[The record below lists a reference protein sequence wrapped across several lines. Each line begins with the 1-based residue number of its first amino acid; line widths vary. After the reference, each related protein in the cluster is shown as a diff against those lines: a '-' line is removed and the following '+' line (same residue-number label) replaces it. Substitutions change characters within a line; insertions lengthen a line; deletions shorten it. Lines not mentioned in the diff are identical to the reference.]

1 MAYKKAENN
10 SFAEY
15 QMGEGFGSAVTGKNG
30 SMTTGDLKQK
40 ITAKMA
46 KSAITVQN
54 IAKGVK
60 GYEGYPSSYEGY
72 GYGSMEAGDLNS
84 GQAAKRLMRNAEA
97 LPGGL
102 GGLSTE
108 QSAESILSAARAQ
121 GYHGYSGG
129 DLDTEQSAKS
139 ILSTARAQGYQG
151 YETYSGG
158 NLDTEQSAR
167 SIINAAKAQGYE
179 GMSGVED
186 DAFAGYQN
194 GLGQILSMKQAAEIA
209 KKDRISDDVLEF
221 SGLGESDN
229 LESWHTFFHK
239 ATLATTDTGM
249 LSALKKAVKAVP
261 DDTPASVKRS
271 YYDTA
276 KKMMSL
282 RKNTDLRYLDINR
295 MEIESNL
302 GWLIDPRVPKT
313 GGFDAMLN
321 KVVGAV
327 GARLGKGDKDDLKMR
342 KNEELGNKL
351 REQLAKT
358 GMNLGDWSDV
368 LSSKFVYVGLG
379 VLGLGAAYC
388 YFKRQKPVFAKKKK
402 KK

>member
-1 MAYKKAENN
+1 MAYKKADSN

-40 ITAKMA
+40 IASK
-46 KSAITVQN
+46 
-54 IAKGVK
+54 IAKNAFDAMPKGLK
-60 GYEGYPSSYEGY
+60 GYEGYPTSYGEY
-72 GYGSMEAGDLNS
+72 GYGSMEDGDLS
-84 GQAAKRLMRNAEA
+84 TGQAAKALMRNAKALMRNANA

-102 GGLSTE
+102 QGSDLSTE
-108 QSAESILSAARAQ
+108 QSSASILSAA
-121 GYHGYSGG
+121 
-129 DLDTEQSAKS
+129 K
-139 ILSTARAQGYQG
+139 AQGYQG

-158 NLDTEQSAR
+158 DLDTEQSAR
-167 SIINAAKAQGYE
+167 SILNAAKAQGYQGYE

-194 GLGQILSMKQAAEIA
+194 GLGQILSANQASQIA
-209 KKDRISDDVLEF
+209 RKNKISDDVLEF
-221 SGLGESDN
+221 SGLGEMGDGEN

-239 ATLATTDTGM
+239 ATLAKTDTDM
-249 LSALKKAVKAVP
+249 LSSLKKAVKAVP

-276 KKMMSL
+276 MKMMRL
-282 RKNTDLRYLDINR
+282 RKNQDLRYLDINR
-295 MEIESNL
+295 MELEANL
-302 GWLIDPRVPKT
+302 GWLIDPRVAKT
-313 GGFDAMLN
+313 GGFNAMLT

-327 GARLGKGDKDDLKMR
+327 GAKLGKGDKDDLKMK
-342 KNEELGNKL
+342 KNEDLGNKL

-358 GMNLGDWSDV
+358 GGISLGEWSDV
-368 LSSKFVYVGLG
+368 LNSKLVYVGLG

-388 YFKRQKPVFAKKKK
+388 YFKRQKPVMAKRKKKK
-402 KK
+402 

>member
-1 MAYKKAENN
+1 MAYKKADSN

-40 ITAKMA
+40 IASKIA
-46 KSAITVQN
+46 KSAFDVMP
-54 IAKGVK
+54 KGLR
-60 GYEGYPSSYEGY
+60 GYEGYPTSYGEY
-72 GYGSMEAGDLNS
+72 GYSSMEGEDLS
-84 GQAAKRLMRNAEA
+84 TGQAAKALMRNANA

-102 GGLSTE
+102 QGADLNTE
-108 QSAESILSAARAQ
+108 QSSASILSAA
-121 GYHGYSGG
+121 
-129 DLDTEQSAKS
+129 K
-139 ILSTARAQGYQG
+139 AQGYQG

-158 NLDTEQSAR
+158 DLDTEQSAR

-179 GMSGVED
+179 GYEGMSGVED
-186 DAFAGYQN
+186 DAFAGYQS
-194 GLGQILSMKQAAEIA
+194 GLGQILSVKQASQIA
-209 KKDRISDDVLEF
+209 RKNKISDDVLEF
-221 SGLGESDN
+221 SGLSGVGEGDN

-239 ATLATTDTGM
+239 ATLARTDTGM
-249 LSALKKAVKAVP
+249 LSSLKKAVKAVP

-276 KKMMSL
+276 LKMMRL
-282 RKNTDLRYLDINR
+282 RKNQDLRYLDINR
-295 MEIESNL
+295 MEIEANL
-302 GWLIDPRVPKT
+302 GWLIDPRVAKT
-313 GGFDAMLN
+313 GGFNAMLT

-327 GARLGKGDKDDLKMR
+327 GSKLGKGDKDDLKMK

-358 GMNLGDWSDV
+358 GSVSLGDWSEV
-368 LSSKFVYVGLG
+368 LNSKLVYVGLG

-388 YFKRQKPVFAKKKK
+388 YFKRQKPIMAKRKKKK
-402 KK
+402 